1 MLKRY
6 QDVPTAMRRH
16 SIEPT
21 VFVVSKGK
29 DGRVNVMAAGWNVK
43 CSYDPPM
50 MAVAITK
57 KGYTH
62 KLIQET
68 GQFVLA
74 VPSPEL
80 HEQLEYVGSVS
91 GADVDK
97 LEKIDLRTQPADEI
111 VVPLLADARLN
122 LECELVSTVPAGD
135 HYLFLGR
142 IVAAHYNVD
151 KDQLYFA
158 GRTPEGKRI
167 FQQVH
172 TTFAEDLP
180 RGV

>member
-1 MLKRY
+1 M
-6 QDVPTAMRRH
+6 T
-16 SIEPT
+16 
-21 VFVVSKGK
+21 
-29 DGRVNVMAAGWNVK
+29 
-43 CSYDPPM
+43 
-50 MAVAITK
+50 
-57 KGYTH
+57 
-62 KLIQET
+62 
-68 GQFVLA
+68 
-74 VPSPEL
+74 VPSPDL
-80 HEQLEYVGSVS
+80 HEQLEYVNSVS

-97 LEKIDLRTQPADEI
+97 LEKIDLKTQPADEI

-172 TTFAEDLP
+172 TTFDEDLP